1 MVPLN
6 LLFPLILFS
15 STIRRHIMTSL
26 RTFWTGRFIQN
37 AKSFFQISQTLL
49 YPVLLALGDGLLF
62 MRNPQG
68 VPTCSYKSFTP
79 ICMPSIPLYLS
90 FLQYYVVHV
99 SQSHRTSFFR
109 CYRFLGWIIQITL
122 VIVVSLPSL
131 EMSQPHSSVRR
142 PCCREVPLI
151 SPQSSSLRV
160 HGSVI
165 W

>member
-1 MVPLN
+1 MPYGFCCVFVLLFLSHLVSLSWHPKSPFLLKTWFIMVPLN

-26 RTFWTGRFIQN
+26 RTFWTVRFIQN

-99 SQSHRTSFFR
+99 SLSHRTSFFR
-109 CYRFLGWIIQITL
+109 CYRFLGWII
-122 VIVVSLPSL
+122 
-131 EMSQPHSSVRR
+131 
-142 PCCREVPLI
+142 
-151 SPQSSSLRV
+151 
-160 HGSVI
+160 
-165 W
+165 